1 MTGQLELFPTIV
13 SWLTYSALL
22 SLLALGVTLLYRT
35 TKVANFAHAS
45 FVTVGAYV
53 TYTLIII
60 VKLNPYDGVPV
71 AFVVVGLLGLL
82 LFYAVL
88 EPMRKRNSSTVM
100 LMIATLAFDI
110 TMLGVTNIHADYLN
124 TVFKVPSRNVLLTP
138 LDFKFLG
145 EPGVLFVALGMIAI
159 CLAAMYLLL
168 NFTTLGIALRA
179 SMENPSLAESIGI
192 NVSMMLAVSWFIA
205 GGLAGI
211 AGGLIPLWTE
221 FNPDLG
227 TILLPSIFCASIV
240 GGLEQ
245 IYGAVLGGFLLGLVD
260 VVGTSVLAS
269 IIGPWV
275 AFYEPIIP
283 LIVLAITLIVAPRGL
298 AGLRIRRGK

>member
-1 MTGQLELFPTIV
+1 MELFSTIV

-22 SLLALGVTLLYRT
+22 SLLGLGVTLLYRT

-45 FVTVGAYV
+45 FLTVGAYV
-53 TYTLIII
+53 TYTLTII
-60 VKLNPYDGVPV
+60 LSPNPYVGVPV

-82 LFYAVL
+82 MFYAVL
-88 EPMRKRNSSTVM
+88 EPMRRRNSSTVM

-110 TMLGVTNIHADYLN
+110 MMLGVTNIHADYLN
-124 TVFKVPSRNVLLTP
+124 TAYRVPSRNVLLTR
-138 LDFKFLG
+138 LDFNFMG
-145 EPGVLFVALGMIAI
+145 QPGVLFVALGMLAV
-159 CLAAMYLLL
+159 CSAAMYLLL
-168 NFTTLGIALRA
+168 NFTTLGVALRA
-179 SMENPSLAESIGI
+179 SMENPSLAESIGV

-221 FNPDLG
+221 FNPDIG

-245 IYGAVLGGFLLGLVD
+245 IYGAVLGGLLLGLVD

-275 AFYEPIIP
+275 SFYEPIIP
-283 LIVLAITLIVAPRGL
+283 LIVLSVTLIVAPQGL
-298 AGLRIRRGK
+298 AGIRVRRGK

>member
-1 MTGQLELFPTIV
+1 MELFSTIV

-22 SLLALGVTLLYRT
+22 SLLGLGVTLLYRT

-45 FVTVGAYV
+45 FLTVGAYV
-53 TYTLIII
+53 TYTLTII
-60 VKLNPYDGVPV
+60 LSPNPYVGVPV
-71 AFVVVGLLGLL
+71 AFVVVGLLALL
-82 LFYAVL
+82 MFYAVL
-88 EPMRKRNSSTVM
+88 EPMRRRNSSTVM

-110 TMLGVTNIHADYLN
+110 MMLGVTNIHADYLN
-124 TVFKVPSRNVLLTP
+124 TAYRVPSRNVLLTR
-138 LDFKFLG
+138 LDFNFMG
-145 EPGVLFVALGMIAI
+145 QPGVLFVALGMLAV
-159 CLAAMYLLL
+159 CSAAMYLLL
-168 NFTTLGIALRA
+168 NFTTLGVALRA
-179 SMENPSLAESIGI
+179 SMENPSLAESIGV

-221 FNPDLG
+221 FNPDIG

-245 IYGAVLGGFLLGLVD
+245 IYGAVLGGLLLGLVD

-275 AFYEPIIP
+275 SFYEPIIP
-283 LIVLAITLIVAPRGL
+283 LIVLSVTLIVAPQGL
-298 AGLRIRRGK
+298 AGIRVRRGK

>member
-1 MTGQLELFPTIV
+1 MLPTIV

-45 FVTVGAYV
+45 FLTVGGYV
-53 TYTLIII
+53 AYTLTII
-60 VKLNPYDGVPV
+60 LSRNPYVGVPV
-71 AFVVVGLLGLL
+71 AFVVVGLVGLL

-88 EPMRKRNSSTVM
+88 EPMRRRNSSTVM

-110 TMLGVTNIHADYLN
+110 MMIGVTNIHADNLN
-124 TVFKVPSRNVLLTP
+124 TVYKIPSRDVLLTG

-145 EPGVLFVALGMIAI
+145 EPGVLFVALGM
-159 CLAAMYLLL
+159 LAVCTAALYLLL

-179 SMENPSLAESIGI
+179 SMENPALSELIGV

-211 AGGLIPLWTE
+211 AGALIPLWTE
-221 FNPDLG
+221 ISPDIG

-245 IYGAVLGGFLLGLVD
+245 TYGAVLGGLLLGLVD

-275 AFYEPIIP
+275 SFYEPIIP
-283 LIVLAITLIVAPRGL
+283 LIVLSITLIVAPRGL
-298 AGLRIRRGK
+298 AGLRVRRGK

>member
-1 MTGQLELFPTIV
+1 VELLPTIV

-45 FVTVGAYV
+45 FLTVGGYV
-53 TYTLIII
+53 AYTLTII
-60 VKLNPYDGVPV
+60 LSRNPYVGVPV
-71 AFVVVGLLGLL
+71 AFVVVGLVGLL

-88 EPMRKRNSSTVM
+88 EPMRRRNSSTVM

-110 TMLGVTNIHADYLN
+110 MMIGVTNIHADYLN
-124 TVFKVPSRNVLLTP
+124 TAYKIPSRYVLLTG
-138 LDFKFLG
+138 LDFKFMG
-145 EPGVLFVALGMIAI
+145 EPGVLFVALGMLAV
-159 CLAAMYLLL
+159 CTAAMYLLL

-179 SMENPSLAESIGI
+179 SMENPSLSESIGV

-211 AGGLIPLWTE
+211 AGALIPLWTE
-221 FNPDLG
+221 ISPDIG

-245 IYGAVLGGFLLGLVD
+245 TYGAVLGGFLLGLVD
-260 VVGTSVLAS
+260 VVGTSMLAS

-275 AFYEPIIP
+275 SFYEPIIP
-283 LIVLAITLIVAPRGL
+283 LIVLSITLIVAPRGL
-298 AGLRIRRGK
+298 AGLRVRRGK

>member
-1 MTGQLELFPTIV
+1 MELLPTIV
-13 SWLTYSALL
+13 GWLTYSALL

-45 FVTVGAYV
+45 FLTVGGYV
-53 TYTLIII
+53 AYTLTII
-60 VKLNPYDGVPV
+60 LSRNPYVGVPV

-88 EPMRKRNSSTVM
+88 EPMRRRNSSTVM

-110 TMLGVTNIHADYLN
+110 MMLGVTNIHADYLN
-124 TVFKVPSRNVLLTP
+124 TAFRIPSRDVLLSG
-138 LDFKFLG
+138 LDFKFMG
-145 EPGVLFVALGMIAI
+145 EPGVLFVALGMLAF
-159 CLAAMYLLL
+159 CAAAMYLLL

-179 SMENPSLAESIGI
+179 SMENPSLSESIGV

-211 AGGLIPLWTE
+211 AGSLIPLWTE
-221 FNPDLG
+221 INPDIG

-245 IYGAVLGGFLLGLVD
+245 IYGAVLGGLLLGLVD

-269 IIGPWV
+269 VIGPWV
-275 AFYEPIIP
+275 SFYEPIIP
-283 LIVLAITLIVAPRGL
+283 LIVLSITLIVAPRGL
-298 AGLRIRRGK
+298 AGIRVRSGK

>member
-1 MTGQLELFPTIV
+1 MELLPTIV
-13 SWLTYSALL
+13 GWLTYSALL

-45 FVTVGAYV
+45 FLTVGGYV
-53 TYTLIII
+53 AYTLTII
-60 VKLNPYDGVPV
+60 LSRNPYVGVPV

-88 EPMRKRNSSTVM
+88 EPMRRRNSSTVM

-110 TMLGVTNIHADYLN
+110 MMLGVTNIHADYLN
-124 TVFKVPSRNVLLTP
+124 TAFRIPSRDVLLSG
-138 LDFKFLG
+138 LDFKFMG
-145 EPGVLFVALGMIAI
+145 EPGVLFVALGMLAF
-159 CLAAMYLLL
+159 CAAAMYLLL

-179 SMENPSLAESIGI
+179 SMENPSLSESIGV

-211 AGGLIPLWTE
+211 AGALIPLWTE
-221 FNPDLG
+221 INPDIG

-245 IYGAVLGGFLLGLVD
+245 IYGAVLGGLLLGLVD

-269 IIGPWV
+269 VIGPWV
-275 AFYEPIIP
+275 SFYEPIIP
-283 LIVLAITLIVAPRGL
+283 LIVLSITLIVAPRGL
-298 AGLRIRRGK
+298 AGIRVRSGK

>member
-1 MTGQLELFPTIV
+1 MELLPTIV
-13 SWLTYSALL
+13 GWLTYSALL

-45 FVTVGAYV
+45 FLTVGGYV
-53 TYTLIII
+53 AYTLTII
-60 VKLNPYDGVPV
+60 LSRNPYVGVPV

-88 EPMRKRNSSTVM
+88 EPMRRRNSSTVM

-110 TMLGVTNIHADYLN
+110 MMLGVTNIHADYLN
-124 TVFKVPSRNVLLTP
+124 TAFRIPSRDVLLSG
-138 LDFKFLG
+138 LDFKFMG
-145 EPGVLFVALGMIAI
+145 EPGVLFVALGMLAF
-159 CLAAMYLLL
+159 CAAAMYLLL

-179 SMENPSLAESIGI
+179 SMENPSLSESIGV

-211 AGGLIPLWTE
+211 AGALIPLWTE
-221 FNPDLG
+221 INPDIG

-245 IYGAVLGGFLLGLVD
+245 IYGAVLGGLLLGLVD

-275 AFYEPIIP
+275 SFYEPIIP
-283 LIVLAITLIVAPRGL
+283 LIVLSITLIVAPRGL
-298 AGLRIRRGK
+298 AGIRVRSGK

>member
-1 MTGQLELFPTIV
+1 MELLPTIV

-22 SLLALGVTLLYRT
+22 SLMALGVTLLYRT

-53 TYTLIII
+53 TYTLTI
-60 VKLNPYDGVPV
+60 VLSPNPYVGVPV
-71 AFVVVGLLGLL
+71 AFVVVGLVGLL
-82 LFYAVL
+82 LFYGVL
-88 EPMRKRNSSTVM
+88 EPMRRRNSSTVM

-110 TMLGVTNIHADYLN
+110 IMLGVTNIHADYLN
-124 TVFKVPSRNVLLTP
+124 TALKVPSRNVLLSG
-138 LDFKFLG
+138 LDFKFLS
-145 EPGVLFVALGMIAI
+145 EPGVLFVALGTLAL
-159 CLAAMYLLL
+159 CSAAMYLLL

-179 SMENPSLAESIGI
+179 SMENPSLSEAIGI

-211 AGGLIPLWTE
+211 AGSLIPLWTE
-221 FNPDLG
+221 INPDIG
-227 TILLPSIFCASIV
+227 TILLASIFCASIV

-245 IYGAVLGGFLLGLVD
+245 IYGAVLGGLLLGLVD

-269 IIGPWV
+269 IVGPWV

-283 LIVLAITLIVAPRGL
+283 LIVLSATLLVAPRGL
-298 AGLRIRRGK
+298 AGLRVRRGK